1 MGKPLKGIFKPS
13 NPKKYIG
20 NSNNIIYRSGWER
33 KFMIYLDNKDT
44 VNRWGSEEIPIK
56 YWNPMKKK
64 VARYFPDF
72 YVEYIKKGG
81 GVKKCLIEIK
91 PLRECSPPKY
101 TKRTRNVMIA
111 ESLFAQNTA
120 KWRACEE
127 FCEDNGLEFR
137 ILTEKDLFKNG

>member
-1 MGKPLKGIFKPS
+1 MASMKGVYKPS

-20 NSNNIIYRSGWER
+20 DPNNIVYRSGWER
-33 KFMIYLDNKDT
+33 TFMKYLDDRES
-44 VNRWGSEEIPIK
+44 VIRWASEEISVP
-56 YWNPMKKK
+56 YYNPMKKR
-64 VARYFPDF
+64 VAKYFPDF
-72 YVEYIKKGG
+72 YVEYKKKEG

>member
-1 MGKPLKGIFKPS
+1 MASMKGVYKPS

-20 NSNNIIYRSGWER
+20 DPNNIVYRSGWER
-33 KFMIYLDNKDT
+33 TFMKYLDDRES
-44 VNRWGSEEIPIK
+44 VIRWASEEISVP
-56 YWNPMKKK
+56 YYNPMKKR
-64 VARYFPDF
+64 VAKYFPDF
-72 YVEYIKKGG
+72 YVEYKKKEG

-101 TKRTRNVMIA
+101 TKRTKNVMIA
-111 ESLFAQNTA
+111 ESLFAQNNA
-120 KWRACEE
+120 KWAAARE